1 MSPEILPAIILGV
14 GFLALLITG
23 LPIAFCLLSTS
34 IICLLIFDSA
44 TSLISPVSMIL
55 DVTSKDIYLAIPM
68 FILMAMILQF
78 SGLVANLYEM
88 MYKWSGRM
96 RGGLAIGSIFI
107 STILAATTGLAAT
120 GVVTVGPVALPEML
134 KRGYDKRLAIGC
146 IPAGGVLGP
155 IIPPSVLMVM
165 IGGLTGVSVG
175 ALFMGGLVPG
185 LILALLFIIYI
196 IIRCMIDSNL
206 APAVSDHVSWREKLV
221 SLRLVILPLL
231 LIIAV
236 LGSIYSGM
244 ATPTEAASAGAF
256 GAIICSA
263 INRTLSFKSLKKAVI
278 GTIPVA
284 VMVYWLLIAGT
295 FFSVAVSK
303 LGGKEIISDMLLGV
317 GQVNPI
323 ITIVLMMAV
332 VFILGLFIDG
342 TAITIICL
350 PLFAPLAVQLGY
362 NLFWFDVMF
371 AMGIICGYLSPPFGF
386 CLFYTKGIAP
396 PSITM
401 KDIYAAS
408 WPYVAIICLVWGL
421 VAVFPAIATWAP
433 SMMK

>member
-1 MSPEILPAIILGV
+1 MAPGVEALILGV
-14 GFLALLITG
+14 SFLALLITG
-23 LPIAFCLLSTS
+23 FPIAFSLLSVA
-34 IICLLIFDSA
+34 IICLLVFDSP

-55 DVTSKDIYLAIPM
+55 DVTAKDIYLAIPM

-88 MYKWSGRM
+88 MHKWSGRM

-134 KRGYDKRLAIGC
+134 KRGYDKRLAIGA

-175 ALFMGGLVPG
+175 ALFMGGLIPG
-185 LILALLFIIYI
+185 LILALFFILYI
-196 IIRCMIDSNL
+196 FIRCMLNPTL
-206 APAVSDHVSWREKLV
+206 APAAPGNVSWREKLF

-231 LIIAV
+231 LILAV

-244 ATPTEAASAGAF
+244 ATPTEAASAGAL

-263 INRTLSFKSLKKAVI
+263 VNRTLSFNNLKKAI
-278 GTIPVA
+278 ISTIPVSL
-284 VMVYWLLIAGT
+284 MVYWLLIAGT
-295 FFSVAVSK
+295 FFSVAVSR
-303 LGGKEIISDMLLGV
+303 LGGKEIISDVLISV

-323 ITIVLMMAV
+323 ITIAIMMAV

-350 PLFAPLAVQLGY
+350 PLFAPLAIQLGFD
-362 NLFWFDVMF
+362 LFWFDVMF

-396 PSITM
+396 PGITM
-401 KDIYAAS
+401 RDIYAAS
-408 WPYVAIICLVWGL
+408 WPYVGIICLVWGM
-421 VAVFPAIATWAP
+421 VAAFPAIATWAP